1 MVEPRNT
8 RDPPGGTTCPIG
20 PGKVVGAILNPP
32 DTTDLYTDGSAEQCR
47 DGTVT
52 DATGEALTETEFV
65 AFQTYLW
72 VAEHSSGPQK
82 YRVYDVPG
90 DTVLGSTTH
99 PEKVPA
105 SSLVQAYARLAAS
118 GAVTSHW
125 PGSMPVSMVPA
136 KLTD

>member
-1 MVEPRNT
+1 MVVPRNT

-20 PGKVVGAILNPP
+20 PGKVVGAILTPP
-32 DTTDLYTDGSAEQCR
+32 ATTDLYTDGSAEQCR

-52 DATGEALTETEFV
+52 DATVTDATGEAVTETKFV
-65 AFQTYLW
+65 AFQRYLW

-82 YRVYDVPG
+82 YRVYEVPG

-105 SSLVQAYARLAAS
+105 SSLV
-118 GAVTSHW
+118 
-125 PGSMPVSMVPA
+125 
-136 KLTD
+136 